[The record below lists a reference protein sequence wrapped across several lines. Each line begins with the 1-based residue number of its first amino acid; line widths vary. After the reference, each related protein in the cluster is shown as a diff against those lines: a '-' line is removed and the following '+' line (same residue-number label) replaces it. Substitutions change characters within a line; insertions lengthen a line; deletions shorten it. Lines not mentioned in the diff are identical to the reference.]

1 MSDLEEQEEY
11 REDSQ
16 VEEGESDDDF
26 LTQFRAVLDKLRAND
41 LPFAPHLS
49 FDLNLFIWKFISRF
63 YSRGFMFF
71 I

>member
-41 LPFAPHLS
+41 LPFAP
-49 FDLNLFIWKFISRF
+49 NLF
-63 YSRGFMFF
+63 
-71 I
+71 

>member
-26 LTQFRAVLDKLRAND
+26 LTQFRAVLDKLRANN
-41 LPFAPHLS
+41 LPSLS
-49 FDLNLFIWKFISRF
+49 FDLNLFIWKLYLRPLFVSCF
-63 YSRGFMFF
+63 SSD
-71 I
+71 